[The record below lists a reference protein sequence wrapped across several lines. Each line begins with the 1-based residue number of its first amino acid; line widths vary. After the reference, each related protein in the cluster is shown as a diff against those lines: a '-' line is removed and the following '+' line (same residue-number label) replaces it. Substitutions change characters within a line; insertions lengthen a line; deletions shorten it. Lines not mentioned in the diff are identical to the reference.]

1 MKKAIGGPLQA
12 EDSCFISILTAFYTL
27 MLGVTRV
34 YFGAVTGE
42 SFSANC
48 SIPTTSG
55 PSSFI
60 HVP

>member
-12 EDSCFISILTAFYTL
+12 EDSCFFSILTAFYTL

-34 YFGAVTGE
+34 YCGDVAGE

-55 PSSFI
+55 PSSLI